1 MTNET
6 QAVLY
11 AVAGSIATLTLNR
24 PEKRNALNEAI
35 IDQLKTSLRKA
46 NDDTAIKAI
55 IITGAGAD
63 FCSGA
68 DLSAL
73 QKISTASV
81 EENAADARTLL
92 ELFVL
97 IREVRVPVIA
107 AVRGRALAGG
117 CGLATACDLVL
128 ASATARFGYPE
139 VKIGFVPAMV
149 AAILRRSVS
158 EKRAFELLTR
168 GLEID
173 ARTARKFGFVNQVF
187 ADEDFDAE
195 VGAYAAQFEKI
206 SRSAVGLTKALLY
219 QIDGMAFGQAIEA
232 GLDANL
238 IARMSEDCQKGVARF
253 LKKE

>member
-11 AVAGSIATLTLNR
+11 AVEGSIATLTLNR
-24 PEKRNALNEAI
+24 PDKRNALNETI
-35 IDQLKTSLRKA
+35 IEQLKISLRKA
-46 NDDTAIKAI
+46 DDDSSIKAI

-81 EENAADARTLL
+81 EENAADARALL

-97 IREVRVPVIA
+97 IREVKVPVIA

-128 ASATARFGYPE
+128 ASANARFGYPE
-139 VKIGFVPAMV
+139 VRIGFVPAMV
-149 AAILRRSVS
+149 TAILRRNVS

-173 ARTARKFGFVNQVF
+173 AQTAQEFGLVNQVF
-187 ADEDFDAE
+187 ADESFEAE
-195 VGAYAAQFEKI
+195 VSTYTSQFETV
-206 SRSAVGLTKALLY
+206 SRAAVGLAKALLY
-219 QIDGMAFGQAIEA
+219 QIDGLAFKEALAA
-232 GLDANL
+232 GLDVNV
-238 IARMSEDCQKGVARF
+238 IARMTEECQKGIARF

>member
-6 QAVLY
+6 PAVLY
-11 AVAGSIATLTLNR
+11 AVDESIATLTLNR
-24 PEKRNALNEAI
+24 PEKRNALNKAI

-73 QKISTASV
+73 QNISTASV

-149 AAILRRSVS
+149 AAILRRNVS

-173 ARTARKFGFVNQVF
+173 ARTARKFGFVTKFLQMRILMLRLAPTPLNLRRL
-187 ADEDFDAE
+187 
-195 VGAYAAQFEKI
+195 AAQPWD
-206 SRSAVGLTKALLY
+206 SRRHFCIKLTAWPSDRLSRRAWT
-219 QIDGMAFGQAIEA
+219 QT
-232 GLDANL
+232 
-238 IARMSEDCQKGVARF
+238 
-253 LKKE
+253 